1 MSGDQFDR
9 EKDIEYIKLT
19 KRTLA
24 VTSKMGFI
32 AGAISLDN
40 FIVVIDSTLF
50 PFTARLL
57 RKHINEVFK
66 LPVRFLFLTHY
77 HGDHFWGVAAFND
90 VIITGSKPLI
100 RNIIDEREI
109 QPARFKEW
117 KKEDPKKAQLIN
129 EIDTSLLPNIT
140 FTNGIEI
147 RDEEL
152 FVELYHCG
160 GHTSCSSYAY
170 FPHDKVLFAG
180 DLIFAKEWPWA
191 GDPTCNP
198 GKWINAL
205 DEILKL
211 DIDKVIPG
219 HGPIT
224 CKEEVEVQLNFLK
237 RLKEETIIVLEQKK
251 GIESIK
257 IPPFYKDKT
266 PGEWV
271 RKDTLKCFYNFY
283 NKQLL

>member
-1 MSGDQFDR
+1 MKDKS
-9 EKDIEYIKLT
+9 DIEYKQLT

-24 VTSKMGFI
+24 VTSEMGFI

-57 RKHINEVFK
+57 RKQIKEVFK
-66 LPVRFLFLTHY
+66 VPMRFLFLTHY

-90 VIITGSKPLI
+90 IIIIGSKPLI
-100 RNIIDEREI
+100 RNIIDERKI
-109 QPARFKEW
+109 QPARFEEW
-117 KKEDPKKAQLIN
+117 KKEDPGNAHLIN
-129 EIDTSLLPNIT
+129 EIDTSFLPNIT

-147 RDEEL
+147 RDGEL
-152 FVELYHCG
+152 SVELYHCG

-170 FPHDKVLFAG
+170 FPHDKILFAG

-198 GKWINAL
+198 VKWINAL
-205 DEILKL
+205 NDILKL
-211 DIDKVIPG
+211 DISKVIPG

-224 CKEEVEVQLNFLK
+224 CKEEIEVQLNFLK
-237 RLKEETIIVLEQKK
+237 RLKEETIIALKEKK
-251 GIESIK
+251 GVESIK

-266 PGEWV
+266 PREWV
-271 RKDTLKCFYNFY
+271 KKDTL
-283 NKQLL
+283 